1 LVKLYY
7 LCKRNK
13 FFNIWG

>member
-1 LVKLYY
+1 LRKLYY
-7 LCKRNK
+7 LCRRNK